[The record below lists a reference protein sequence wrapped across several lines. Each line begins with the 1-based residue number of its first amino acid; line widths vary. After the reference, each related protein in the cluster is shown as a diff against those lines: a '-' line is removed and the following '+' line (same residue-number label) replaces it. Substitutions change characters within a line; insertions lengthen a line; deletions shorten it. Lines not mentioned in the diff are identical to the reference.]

1 MMNKKGAITF
11 IEIIL
16 LAISSSAFIIT
27 YTIFAESSKQTILL
41 QVVNTEKME
50 ECSAMLASLY
60 RNDYIRYEQG
70 FQAAGS
76 YADLSEYYG
85 GLPIEYVN
93 PNRLAL
99 LRYYSDKNVYEGSLT
114 GDCSISVFNPYE
126 VFRGGKPFK
135 YVSIGG

>member
-1 MMNKKGAITF
+1 MNRKGAITF

-16 LAISSSAFIIT
+16 LAVSSSAFIIT
-27 YTIFAESSKQTILL
+27 YSLFAESSKQTILL

-50 ECSAMLASLY
+50 ECSAMLTSLY
-60 RNDYIRYEQG
+60 RNDYIRYELG
-70 FQAAGS
+70 FQEIGS

-93 PNRLAL
+93 PNRLFL
-99 LRYYSDKNVYEGSLT
+99 LQYYSDKKIYEGSIT

-126 VFRGGKPFK
+126 LFRGGRPFK
-135 YVSIGG
+135 YMSVGD